1 MGRALGECLGVQRAE
16 LLSRFCELLLAEL
29 QAEVVAMSFA
39 YALGLVCVLRSDVA
53 LPICSAGGHCAAQVK
68 SAAAPSPTP
77 RREEA
82 YDRLLRDAFRG
93 VRTKPVSAFAIDQPP
108 PKQPPFAAAAAHSGD
123 CMRPQGSHSPRHRQ
137 SAAARRHRAAT
148 APETGQPV
156 WYHPPSPERM
166 PIARDDPPPAP
177 PTTDA
182 ETDQYWEENKGDAT
196 TDSAVF
202 KTARDE
208 APTAPSRPLK
218 RTGSGEVE
226 FEIVASPHAKIGNE
240 GRSEEQREAL
250 RREHERLC
258 ELDRIARQQRLE
270 AEAERD
276 RIEEERRRR
285 DAARPLH
292 QGQRITNRGRQ
303 TRQLVSAPGDA
314 FSDVRGPP
322 PPVRRVAPP
331 APPPRSPAKK
341 GDVAWHLHQALE
353 AALTEN
359 EKLKNELA
367 RYKAAYGE
375 LPRDGR
381 RSFR

>member
-1 MGRALGECLGVQRAE
+1 MLRVDGV
-16 LLSRFCELLLAEL
+16 RFDYPTAAGGPAFSL
-29 QAEVVAMSFA
+29 QVPH
-39 YALGLVCVLRSDVA
+39 LGLEAGRSMA
-53 LPICSAGGHCAAQVK
+53 IIGPSGCGKTTLLKLAAGILE
-68 SAAAPSPTP
+68 P
-77 RREEA
+77 R
-82 YDRLLRDAFRG
+82 
-93 VRTKPVSAFAIDQPP
+93 
-108 PKQPPFAAAAAHSGD
+108 
-123 CMRPQGSHSPRHRQ
+123 
-137 SAAARRHRAAT
+137 
-148 APETGQPV
+148 
-156 WYHPPSPERM
+156 
-166 PIARDDPPPAP
+166 
-177 PTTDA
+177 
-182 ETDQYWEENKGDAT
+182 
-196 TDSAVF
+196 
-202 KTARDE
+202 
-208 APTAPSRPLK
+208 
-218 RTGSGEVE
+218 SGEVE

-292 QGQRITNRGRQ
+292 QGQRITNRGR

-331 APPPRSPAKK
+331 PAPPRSPAKK

-359 EKLKNELA
+359 EKLKAEIA

-381 RSFR
+381 RTYR

>member
-1 MGRALGECLGVQRAE
+1 
-16 LLSRFCELLLAEL
+16 
-29 QAEVVAMSFA
+29 
-39 YALGLVCVLRSDVA
+39 
-53 LPICSAGGHCAAQVK
+53 
-68 SAAAPSPTP
+68 
-77 RREEA
+77 
-82 YDRLLRDAFRG
+82 
-93 VRTKPVSAFAIDQPP
+93 
-108 PKQPPFAAAAAHSGD
+108 
-123 CMRPQGSHSPRHRQ
+123 
-137 SAAARRHRAAT
+137 
-148 APETGQPV
+148 
-156 WYHPPSPERM
+156 M

-208 APTAPSRPLK
+208 APSAPSRPLK

-331 APPPRSPAKK
+331 PAPPRSPAKK

-353 AALTEN
+353 ASLQEN
-359 EKLKNELA
+359 DKLKAELA

-381 RSFR
+381 RTYR

>member
-1 MGRALGECLGVQRAE
+1 
-16 LLSRFCELLLAEL
+16 
-29 QAEVVAMSFA
+29 
-39 YALGLVCVLRSDVA
+39 
-53 LPICSAGGHCAAQVK
+53 
-68 SAAAPSPTP
+68 
-77 RREEA
+77 
-82 YDRLLRDAFRG
+82 
-93 VRTKPVSAFAIDQPP
+93 
-108 PKQPPFAAAAAHSGD
+108 
-123 CMRPQGSHSPRHRQ
+123 
-137 SAAARRHRAAT
+137 
-148 APETGQPV
+148 
-156 WYHPPSPERM
+156 M

-285 DAARPLH
+285 DAARPH
-292 QGQRITNRGRQ
+292 
-303 TRQLVSAPGDA
+303 TRPAHHESRAADSATR
-314 FSDVRGPP
+314 VRS
-322 PPVRRVAPP
+322 RR
-331 APPPRSPAKK
+331 R
-341 GDVAWHLHQALE
+341 L
-353 AALTEN
+353 
-359 EKLKNELA
+359 
-367 RYKAAYGE
+367 
-375 LPRDGR
+375 
-381 RSFR
+381 

>member
-1 MGRALGECLGVQRAE
+1 M
-16 LLSRFCELLLAEL
+16 
-29 QAEVVAMSFA
+29 
-39 YALGLVCVLRSDVA
+39 
-53 LPICSAGGHCAAQVK
+53 
-68 SAAAPSPTP
+68 
-77 RREEA
+77 
-82 YDRLLRDAFRG
+82 
-93 VRTKPVSAFAIDQPP
+93 
-108 PKQPPFAAAAAHSGD
+108 
-123 CMRPQGSHSPRHRQ
+123 
-137 SAAARRHRAAT
+137 
-148 APETGQPV
+148 
-156 WYHPPSPERM
+156 WYHPPSPPRTATNM

-331 APPPRSPAKK
+331 PAPPRSPAKK

-359 EKLKNELA
+359 EKLKNEIA

-381 RSFR
+381 RTYR

>member
-1 MGRALGECLGVQRAE
+1 
-16 LLSRFCELLLAEL
+16 
-29 QAEVVAMSFA
+29 
-39 YALGLVCVLRSDVA
+39 
-53 LPICSAGGHCAAQVK
+53 
-68 SAAAPSPTP
+68 
-77 RREEA
+77 
-82 YDRLLRDAFRG
+82 
-93 VRTKPVSAFAIDQPP
+93 
-108 PKQPPFAAAAAHSGD
+108 
-123 CMRPQGSHSPRHRQ
+123 
-137 SAAARRHRAAT
+137 
-148 APETGQPV
+148 
-156 WYHPPSPERM
+156 M

-208 APTAPSRPLK
+208 PPTAPSRPLK

-258 ELDRIARQQRLE
+258 ELDRVARQQRLE

-331 APPPRSPAKK
+331 AAPPKSPARK

-353 AALTEN
+353 ASLQEN
-359 EKLKNELA
+359 DKLKAELA

-381 RSFR
+381 RTYR

>member
-1 MGRALGECLGVQRAE
+1 
-16 LLSRFCELLLAEL
+16 
-29 QAEVVAMSFA
+29 
-39 YALGLVCVLRSDVA
+39 
-53 LPICSAGGHCAAQVK
+53 
-68 SAAAPSPTP
+68 
-77 RREEA
+77 
-82 YDRLLRDAFRG
+82 
-93 VRTKPVSAFAIDQPP
+93 
-108 PKQPPFAAAAAHSGD
+108 
-123 CMRPQGSHSPRHRQ
+123 
-137 SAAARRHRAAT
+137 
-148 APETGQPV
+148 
-156 WYHPPSPERM
+156 M

-196 TDSAVF
+196 MDSAVF

-331 APPPRSPAKK
+331 TAPPRSPAKK

-359 EKLKNELA
+359 EKLKAEIA

>member
-1 MGRALGECLGVQRAE
+1 
-16 LLSRFCELLLAEL
+16 
-29 QAEVVAMSFA
+29 
-39 YALGLVCVLRSDVA
+39 
-53 LPICSAGGHCAAQVK
+53 
-68 SAAAPSPTP
+68 
-77 RREEA
+77 
-82 YDRLLRDAFRG
+82 
-93 VRTKPVSAFAIDQPP
+93 
-108 PKQPPFAAAAAHSGD
+108 
-123 CMRPQGSHSPRHRQ
+123 
-137 SAAARRHRAAT
+137 
-148 APETGQPV
+148 
-156 WYHPPSPERM
+156 M

-276 RIEEERRRR
+276 RIEEERRRL

-331 APPPRSPAKK
+331 PAPPRSPAKK

-353 AALTEN
+353 ASLQEN
-359 EKLKNELA
+359 DKLKAELA

-381 RSFR
+381 RAFR